1 MKLHLLFACAL
12 CAACCSER
20 PTERPVDPAA
30 ASIRATPLCEDYAI
44 FPAELGPQVRWL
56 GYSGAVAYWTP
67 TPLDVEPLESD
78 ASSLLA
84 RGAAHPEQ
92 LDDHAR
98 DRPDYQEYLRGE
110 IELIRGRLG
119 DYRRQYVGVIDDA
132 GRRRILVRA
141 FAGPRFDGGF
151 EFERWREELAI
162 VSDGGCWY
170 WFAVYDPETKQL
182 VYFRS
187 NGDA

>member
-20 PTERPVDPAA
+20 PSERPVDPAA
-30 ASIRATPLCEDYAI
+30 ASISATPLNEDYAI

-56 GYSGAVAYWTP
+56 GYTGAVAYWEP
-67 TPLDVEPLESD
+67 TLAEIAPLED
-78 ASSLLA
+78 GLGSLLRTA
-84 RGAAHPEQ
+84 NPEH
-92 LDDHAR
+92 LDDHAKG
-98 DRPDYQEYLRGE
+98 RPEYQEYLRGE
-110 IELIRGRLG
+110 IELILERLP
-119 DYRRQYVGVIDDA
+119 DYRRQYVGLVDAA
-132 GRRRILVRA
+132 GRRLVLVRA
-141 FAGPRFDGGF
+141 FAGPRFEGGF

-170 WFAVYDPETKQL
+170 WYAVYDPETKQL